1 MFGLTPYNKNQ
12 NSILRNEGGW
22 DLRSVFNDFFSDSF
36 LPTAFFSLGQS
47 IRADIKE
54 NEKEYIVEAEVP
66 GVHKEDIKV
75 DLRDDVLT
83 VSVEQN
89 ELVKEEKENYLRKER
104 RYGSYSRSF
113 YVEDVKNETVSAKYS
128 DGILKIILPK
138 DKSGRQEKHTI
149 DIQ

>member
-1 MFGLTPYNKNQ
+1 MFGLTPYNKKQDGLMRNDFW
-12 NSILRNEGGW
+12 NLRN
-22 DLRSVFNDFFSDSF
+22 VFDDFFSDSF
-36 LPTAFFSLGQS
+36 FPTAFQTLGQS

-66 GVHKEDIKV
+66 GVRKEDIKL

-83 VSVEQN
+83 LSVEQN
-89 ELVKEEKENYLRKER
+89 EIVNEEKENYLRRER
-104 RYGSYSRSF
+104 RYGSFSRSF
-113 YVEDVKNETVSAKYS
+113 YVENVNNEEVSAKYN

-138 DKSGRQEKHTI
+138 DQNSRKEKHKI